1 LRPKSAEQSGFN
13 FCDIEEDSSKGPS
26 SPSLRVI
33 MPRPPRRNKDHA
45 GPTKPDAAEDTKKV
59 GAPQKA
65 ALTDEEEH
73 PCIRKCMEV
82 DVRSERVVRNSTQ
95 QHSINTI
102 TAEWDNDAKVNGNT
116 PTAHVTP
123 KVPQGQQAAT
133 KVQVTGKRCYSAISS
148 TAEMDSPVWAFADVR
163 HKAAESETQMM
174 IQLAERRLAMLQ
186 REHDA
191 EMSFRQQ
198 ELEDWTEIER
208 IKLDL
213 QRRFFDLEKHRLRVH
228 EMRIQL
234 ELERLIHMGSAAA
247 QAMPHVYPEEHG
259 ME

>member
-1 LRPKSAEQSGFN
+1 
-13 FCDIEEDSSKGPS
+13 
-26 SPSLRVI
+26 
-33 MPRPPRRNKDHA
+33 MPRPPRRNKDPDA
-45 GPTKPDAAEDTKKV
+45 PTKQDAAEDTKKV

-73 PCIRKCMEV
+73 PCIRKCVEM
-82 DVRSERVVRNSTQ
+82 DVPSERVVRNSTL
-95 QHSINTI
+95 QHSINAMS
-102 TAEWDNDAKVNGNT
+102 AELADDDPAKVNGNT
-116 PTAHVTP
+116 PAVHVTP

-148 TAEMDSPVWAFADVR
+148 TTEMDSAVWAFADAR
-163 HKAAESETQMM
+163 HKASESETQMM

-228 EMRIQL
+228 EMQIQL
-234 ELERLIHMGSAAA
+234 EAERLIHMGRAAA
-247 QAMPHVYPEEHG
+247 QAMPHVYPEEHD